1 MKTLYPTTLS
11 FISKIAKTT
20 PVLFILSFFLTVA
33 VSAQELSFVSPV
45 LESGNDLKEGSVY
58 RFKNVT
64 KGADA
69 LVAVKSFVNGA
80 HLTLI
85 DETGTGYEKAFQP
98 QIYAPAGSGT
108 SYVEFE
114 ISFVKE
120 NTSTPRAIVDF
131 SATAIDIDGNSQLKE
146 FAEITINGGC
156 SKKFMT
162 ATLDIAVTDVFSGYR
177 AFNVSG
183 KEFPG
188 IDETALAGMFSVE
201 KHGVVSYT
209 VKYGAIKT
217 NLCEAVSRQYSL
229 YMKSFNFNTLPVE
242 LSGFSVAKKD
252 NGAVINWATAT
263 EINNEWFEIER
274 STDGKEFTTIALLGG
289 NGTTAEKSNYSF
301 TDKLKNVTASVVYY
315 RLKQI
320 DIDGNFTYS
329 SVRTLKLTNENAKAA
344 AINIFPNPVTDHFK
358 LSVNEPVEKDAVI
371 NVYDFAGKKVFSQ
384 IIANNKGNN
393 FFNVDGLGKLVPG
406 AYTVQL
412 EYNNKTAVQKM
423 IKVK

>member
-1 MKTLYPTTLS
+1 MKTLYPNALS
-11 FISKIAKTT
+11 FISKIAKRI
-20 PVLFILSFFLTVA
+20 PVLFFVSFFFTVT
-33 VSAQELSFVSPV
+33 VNAQELSFVSPV
-45 LESGNDLKEGSVY
+45 LESGASLKEGSVY

-69 LVAVKSFVNGA
+69 LVSVKRFTGGA

-85 DETGTGYEKAFQP
+85 DETGTGYDKAFQP

-156 SKKFMT
+156 AKKFLA
-162 ATLDIAVTDVFSGYR
+162 ATLDIAVTDVHSGYR

-201 KHGVVSYT
+201 KQGVVSYT

-217 NLCEAVSRQYSL
+217 GLCEAVSRQYSL

-242 LSGFSVAKKD
+242 LYSFSVAKKD
-252 NGAVINWATAT
+252 NGALINWVTAT
-263 EINNEWFEIER
+263 EINNEWFEVER
-274 STDGKEFTTIALLGG
+274 STDGKEYATIALLAG
-289 NGTTAEKSNYSF
+289 NGTTAEMSNYSF
-301 TDKLKNVTASVVYY
+301 TDKLKNVTAPVVYY
-315 RLKQI
+315 RLKQM

-329 SVRTLKLTNENAKAA
+329 SVRTIKLGKEVAKAA
-344 AINIFPNPVTDHFK
+344 AINIFPNPVADHFK
-358 LSVNEPVEKDAVI
+358 LSVNEPVENDAVI
-371 NVYDFAGKKVFSQ
+371 NVYDFAGKKVFTK
-384 IIANNKGNN
+384 IISNNKGNN

-406 AYTVQL
+406 TYAVQL
-412 EYNNKTAVQKM
+412 EYNNKVAVQKM

>member
-11 FISKIAKTT
+11 FVSKIAKTT
-20 PVLFILSFFLTVA
+20 PVLFILSFFFTLA
-33 VSAQELSFVSPV
+33 VNAQELSFQAPV
-45 LESGNDLKEGSVY
+45 LESGVALKEGSVY

-69 LVAVKSFVNGA
+69 LVAVKNFVNGA

-85 DETGTGYEKAFQP
+85 DETGTGYDKAFQP
-98 QIYAPAGSGT
+98 QIFAPAGSGT

-120 NTSTPRAIVDF
+120 NTSTPRAITDF

-156 SKKFMT
+156 AKKFLAT
-162 ATLDIAVTDVFSGYR
+162 TLDIAVTDVHGGYR

-201 KHGVVSYT
+201 KLGVVSYT

-242 LSGFSVAKKD
+242 LLNFSVARKD
-252 NGAVINWATAT
+252 NGAAINWATAT

-274 STDGKEFTTIALLGG
+274 SMDGKEYTTIALLAG
-289 NGTTAEKSNYSF
+289 NGTTDEKSNYSF
-301 TDKLKNVTASVVYY
+301 TDKLKNVNAGVIYY

-329 SVRTLKLTNENAKAA
+329 SVRTLKMNNESAKTAS
-344 AINIFPNPVTDHFK
+344 ISIFPNPVADHFK

-371 NVYDFAGKKVFSQ
+371 TVYDLGGKKVFSK
-384 IIANNKGNN
+384 IISNNQGNN

-406 AYTVQL
+406 TYTVHL
-412 EYNNKTAVQKM
+412 EYNNKSAVQKM

>member
-20 PVLFILSFFLTVA
+20 PVLFILSFFFTLA
-33 VSAQELSFVSPV
+33 VNAQELSFVSPV

-64 KGADA
+64 NNTDA
-69 LVAVKSFVNGA
+69 LVTVKSFSGGA

-85 DETGTGYEKAFQP
+85 DEIGTGYDKAFQP

-114 ISFVKE
+114 ISFVKA
-120 NTSTPRAIVDF
+120 NASTPRAITDF
-131 SATAIDIDGNSQLKE
+131 SATAIDIDGNSELKE

-156 SKKFMT
+156 SKKFL
-162 ATLDIAVTDVFSGYR
+162 ASTLDIAVTDVFSGYR

-217 NLCEAVSRQYSL
+217 NLSTAVSRQYSL

-242 LSGFSVAKKD
+242 LFTFSVAKKD
-252 NGAVINWATAT
+252 NGAAINWVTAT
-263 EINNEWFEIER
+263 EINNEWFEVER
-274 STDGKEFTTIALLGG
+274 STDGKEFTTIAMLAG

-301 TDKLKNVTASVVYY
+301 TDKLKNVNAGVVYY

-344 AINIFPNPVTDHFK
+344 VMNIFPNPVADHFK
-358 LSVNEPVEKDAVI
+358 LSVNEPVENDAVI
-371 NVYDFAGKKVFSQ
+371 NVYDFTGKKVFSK
-384 IIANNKGNN
+384 IISNNQGNN